1 MASGNSLPLKSQ
13 EGEAGGLP
21 QTQSPSHSTP
31 TPAMMGLRGGVVT
44 GKTQAWEG
52 YLNPE
57 G

>member
-31 TPAMMGLRGGVVT
+31 TPAMMGLRGEVVT